1 MTSPPSEYV
10 GLDVGG
16 TYLKGARM
24 DETGR
29 VLARLHDPVEK
40 DSAPALVAQLA
51 AAIRTLEGQVPV
63 AGVGIGLPGIVD
75 IGSGRVRS
83 APNLPALNGLDLAA
97 EISQRTGRRCFPEN
111 DANAAALAEAW
122 LGAGRDADTVLLITL
137 GTGVGGGLVF
147 HGKIWSG
154 KSGYAGEI
162 GHIQV
167 DPEGVACGCGS
178 WGCLETI
185 AGIAGWVRRAEEEM
199 ATRSSRLAEQAE
211 ISPEIIVREA
221 NAGDPVA
228 LDVMDDAARAV
239 GIGVAATLNLLNL
252 DRVVVGGGVA
262 RAGEVLLSRIVAHAR
277 KRTFAH
283 VFEDASFR
291 LAELGADAGVV
302 GAARVGIIGVRTAY
316 A

>member
-1 MTSPPSEYV
+1 MTANATEYV

-16 TYLKGARM
+16 TYLKGARV

-29 VLARLHDPVEK
+29 VLARLHDPIQK
-40 DSAPALVAQLA
+40 DSRDALLAQLA
-51 AAIRTLEGQVPV
+51 AAIGTLEGDGPA

-75 IGSGRVRS
+75 LGSGRVRS

-97 EISQRTGRRCFPEN
+97 EISRRTGRRCFPEN

-122 LGAGRDADTVLLITL
+122 LGAGRDAETVLLITL

-167 DPEGVACGCGS
+167 DPDGVRCGCGS

-199 ATRSSRLAEQAE
+199 ASRPSRLRGHTE
-211 ISPEIIVREA
+211 ISPEVIVREA
-221 NAGDPVA
+221 NAGDAVA
-228 LDVMDDAARAV
+228 IDVMDDAARAV
-239 GIGVAATLNLLNL
+239 GIGIAASLNLLNL
-252 DRVVVGGGVA
+252 DRVVVGGGLA
-262 RAGEVLLSRIVAHAR
+262 RAGDVLLDRIVAHTR
-277 KRTFAH
+277 PRTFAH

-302 GAARVGIIGVRTAY
+302 GAARAAIIGVRTAY

>member
-1 MTSPPSEYV
+1 MTSPPAEYV

-16 TYLKGARM
+16 TYLKGARI

-29 VLARLHDPVEK
+29 VLARLHDPIEK
-40 DSAPALVAQLA
+40 DSPAALLAQLA
-51 AAIRTLEGQVPV
+51 SAVRTLEGEGPV

-75 IGSGRVRS
+75 LGSGRVRS

-97 EISQRTGRRCFPEN
+97 EISTRTGRRCFPEN

-122 LGAGRDADTVLLITL
+122 LGAGRDAETVLLITL

-162 GHIQV
+162 GHLQV
-167 DPEGVACGCGS
+167 DPDGVRCGCGS

-185 AGIAGWVRRAEEEM
+185 AGIAGWVRRAAEEM
-199 ATRSSRLAEQAE
+199 TSRESLLRRHA
-211 ISPEIIVREA
+211 
-221 NAGDPVA
+221 A
-228 LDVMDDAARAV
+228 LDPEVIVGAAREGDAVAIEVLDDAARAV
-239 GIGVAATLNLLNL
+239 GTGVAATLNLLNL
-252 DRVVVGGGVA
+252 ERVVIGGGVA
-262 RAGEVLLSRIVAHAR
+262 RAGDILLHRIVEHTR
-277 KRTFAH
+277 RRTFPH
-283 VFEDASFR
+283 VFEDVSFR
-291 LAELGADAGVV
+291 LAELGPDAGVV
-302 GAARVGIIGVRTAY
+302 GAARVAIIGVRTAY

>member
-1 MTSPPSEYV
+1 MTSPPAEYV

-16 TYLKGARM
+16 TYLKGARI
-24 DETGR
+24 DEAGR
-29 VLARLHDPVEK
+29 VLARLHQPIEK
-40 DSAPALVAQLA
+40 GSQPALLGQLA
-51 AAIRTLEGQVPV
+51 AAVRTLEGQVPV
-63 AGVGIGLPGIVD
+63 AGVGIGLPGIID
-75 IGSGRVRS
+75 LGSGHVRS

-122 LGAGRDADTVLLITL
+122 LGAGRDAQAVLLITL

-154 KSGYAGEI
+154 RSGYAGEI

-167 DPEGVACGCGS
+167 DPEGVPCGCGS

-199 ATRSSRLAEQAE
+199 ATRSSPLSGFDV
-211 ISPEIIVREA
+211 ITPEIIVREA

-262 RAGEVLLSRIVAHAR
+262 RAGEVLLARIVAHAR

-291 LAELGADAGVV
+291 LAELGPDAGVV
-302 GAARVGIIGVRTAY
+302 GAARASIIGVRTAY

>member
-1 MTSPPSEYV
+1 MTSPPAEYV

-16 TYLKGARM
+16 TYLKGARI
-24 DETGR
+24 DEAGR
-29 VLARLHDPVEK
+29 ILASLHDPVEK
-40 DSAPALVAQLA
+40 DPPAALLTQLA
-51 AAIRTLEGQVPV
+51 AAVRTLETSGPV

-75 IGSGRVRS
+75 LGSGRVRS

-122 LGAGRDADTVLLITL
+122 LGAGRDAETVLLITL

-147 HGKIWSG
+147 HGKIWAG

-167 DPEGVACGCGS
+167 DPEGVPCGCGS

-199 ATRSSRLAEQAE
+199 ATRPSALSGQAE
-211 ISPEIIVREA
+211 ISPETIVREA
-221 NAGDPVA
+221 KAGDPVA

-239 GIGVAATLNLLNL
+239 GIGIAATLNLLNL
-252 DRVVVGGGVA
+252 DRVVIGGGVA
-262 RAGEVLLSRIVAHAR
+262 RAGEVLLDRIVAHAR
-277 KRTFAH
+277 QRTFAH
-283 VFEDASFR
+283 VFADASFR
-291 LAELGADAGVV
+291 LAELGTDAGVV
-302 GAARVGIIGVRTAY
+302 GAARAAIIGVRTAY

>member
-1 MTSPPSEYV
+1 MTSPPAEYV

-16 TYLKGARM
+16 TYLKGARI
-24 DETGR
+24 DEAGR
-29 VLARLHDPVEK
+29 ILASLHDPVEK
-40 DSAPALVAQLA
+40 DPPAALLTQLA
-51 AAIRTLEGQVPV
+51 AAVRTLETSGPV

-75 IGSGRVRS
+75 LGSGRVRS

-122 LGAGRDADTVLLITL
+122 LGAGRDAETVLLITL

-147 HGKIWSG
+147 HGKIWAG

-167 DPEGVACGCGS
+167 DPEGVPCGCGS

-199 ATRSSRLAEQAE
+199 ATRPSALSGQAE
-211 ISPEIIVREA
+211 ISPETIVREA
-221 NAGDPVA
+221 KAGDPVA

-239 GIGVAATLNLLNL
+239 GIGIAATLNLLNL
-252 DRVVVGGGVA
+252 DRVVIGGGVA
-262 RAGEVLLSRIVAHAR
+262 RAGDVLLDRIVAHAR
-277 KRTFAH
+277 QRTFAH
-283 VFEDASFR
+283 VFADASFR
-291 LAELGADAGVV
+291 LAELGTDAGVV
-302 GAARVGIIGVRTAY
+302 GAARAAIIGVRTAY

>member
-1 MTSPPSEYV
+1 MTSPPAEYV

-16 TYLKGARM
+16 TYLKGARI
-24 DETGR
+24 DESGR
-29 VLARLHDPVEK
+29 VLARLHEAVDKQSP
-40 DSAPALVAQLA
+40 PALLAQLA
-51 AAIRTLEGQVPV
+51 AAVRTLEGEVPA
-63 AGVGIGLPGIVD
+63 AGVGIGLPGIID
-75 IGSGRVRS
+75 LGSGHVRS
-83 APNLPALNGLDLAA
+83 APNVPALNGLDLAA

-122 LGAGRDADTVLLITL
+122 LGAGREAQAVLLITL

-154 KSGYAGEI
+154 RSGYAGEI
-162 GHIQV
+162 GHIQIE
-167 DPEGVACGCGS
+167 PEGVPCGCGS

-199 ATRSSRLAEQAE
+199 ATRPSTLSGLDV
-211 ISPEIIVREA
+211 ITPEIIVREA

-239 GIGVAATLNLLNL
+239 GIGVATTLNLLNL

-262 RAGEVLLSRIVAHAR
+262 RAGEVLLARVVGHAR

-283 VFEDASFR
+283 VFEDCSFR

-302 GAARVGIIGVRTAY
+302 GAARASIIGVRTAY